1 MQVFRW
7 AGLIVL
13 VVLFQTCA
21 KNHKEDAAQTEKPLP
36 EFRMESFSK
45 EIQDCN
51 EGKNYC
57 AKVNVVYPV
66 FVSGIQPVILRYLN
80 DSILFHVKN
89 SLAILEQDRDLR
101 RFSFQALADSFFLA
115 YTTYGQETGFPMV
128 WELET
133 TSEVLF
139 LSSGMVSIA
148 LENYAYTGGAH
159 PNSHSMLLNYNLK
172 YGRVLSLKDLVRDVD
187 GLKYLAEKAFRD
199 SRDLSPDEDL
209 NEAGFFGD
217 NGFQLPSNFGVTPEG
232 LYFYYNSYEIA
243 SYAAGPTDFVLT
255 WEELGDL
262 ARTEL
267 IK

>member
-1 MQVFRW
+1 MQQFRW

-13 VVLFQTCA
+13 FSLFQYCA
-21 KNHKEDAAQTEKPLP
+21 KNHKDDATQTEKPLP
-36 EFRMESFSK
+36 EFGMESFSK

-51 EGKNYC
+51 EGENYC

-66 FVSGIQPVILRYLN
+66 FVSGIPPVILRLLN
-80 DSILFHVKN
+80 DSVVFHVKN
-89 SLAILEQDRDLR
+89 SLAILEQNRDLR
-101 RFSFQALADSFFLA
+101 QFSFPALADSFFLA

-139 LSSGMVSIA
+139 LSSGMVSIT

-159 PNSHSMLLNYNLK
+159 PNSNTMLLNYNLK
-172 YGRVLSLKDLVRDVD
+172 YGRTVLLNDLVTDLND
-187 GLKYLAEKAFRD
+187 LKYLAEKAFRE

-217 NGFQLPSNFGVTPEG
+217 NGFQLPSHFGITPEG
-232 LYFYYNSYEIA
+232 LYFFYNSYEIA

-255 WEELGDL
+255 WEDLGDL
-262 ARTEL
+262 VRKEL
-267 IK
+267 IE